1 MTKQIEIRK
10 IIKSDNANISKII
23 KSTLVELGANLK
35 GTAYYDTETDAM
47 YEAFQKER
55 TAYFVATIDNEVVG
69 GCGIGILPNMES
81 TICELQKMYILPKAR
96 GHKIGFRLVQ
106 KCIDFALKNG
116 YSKIYLETFP
126 QMKSAINLY
135 TKNGFKTLQNSLG
148 NTCHYACNVWM
159 LKDLEQTILSLKHY
173 FKTEL
178 NSLYPKEEITS
189 FFNILA
195 EEILGLNRIE
205 IALEPNKIIKNPKLN
220 RFLVATKQL
229 KQEKPIQYIVGNTE
243 FYGLNFKVTKDVL
256 IPRPETEELVT
267 WIIKDWKSNKNIT
280 ILDIGTGSGCIAISL
295 AKNLPNASV
304 FALDVSKN
312 ALEIAKYNAV
322 KNEINL
328 TFLNENILKLH
339 NLHQKFDVIV
349 SNPPYVRELEK
360 KEIQKNVLD
369 NEPHLALFVKNDNA
383 LIFYD
388 KISDFS
394 KKHLTKNGNLYFEIN
409 QYLGKET
416 LNLLKEKGFKNC
428 ILRRDIFDK
437 DRMLKCEI

>member
-47 YEAFQKER
+47 YEAFQKKR
-55 TAYFVATIDNEVVG
+55 TVYFVATIDNKIVG

-81 TICELQKMYILPKAR
+81 TICELQKMYLLSKAR
-96 GHKIGFRLVQ
+96 GHKIGFRLLQ

-126 QMKSAINLY
+126 QMKNAVNLY
-135 TKNGFKTLQNSLG
+135 IKNNFKPLKKSLG
-148 NTCHYACNVWM
+148 NTCHYACNMWM
-159 LKDLEQTILSLKHY
+159 LKDLEQSILSLKQY
-173 FKTEL
+173 FQTEL
-178 NSLYPKEEITS
+178 NNLYLKEEIAS
-189 FFNILA
+189 FFNILT
-195 EEILGLNRIE
+195 EEILRLNRVE

-220 RFLVATKQL
+220 RFLLATEQL

-256 IPRPETEELVT
+256 IPRPETEELVS
-267 WIIKDWKSNKNIT
+267 WIINDWKSNKNIT

-295 AKNLPNASV
+295 AKNLPNTTI
-304 FALDVSKN
+304 FALDISES
-312 ALEIAKYNAV
+312 ALEIAKRNAV
-322 KNEINL
+322 KNKVNL
-328 TFLNENILKLH
+328 IFLNEDILKLK
-339 NLHQKFDVIV
+339 NLNQKFDIIV

-360 KEIQKNVLD
+360 KEMQKNVLD
-369 NEPHLALFVKNDNA
+369 NEPHLALFVKDNNA
-383 LIFYD
+383 LLFYD
-388 KISDFS
+388 KISDFT
-394 KKHLTKNGNLYFEIN
+394 KKHLAKNGNLYFEIN

-428 ILRRDIFDK
+428 ILRRDVFDK
-437 DRMLKCEI
+437 NRMLKCSI